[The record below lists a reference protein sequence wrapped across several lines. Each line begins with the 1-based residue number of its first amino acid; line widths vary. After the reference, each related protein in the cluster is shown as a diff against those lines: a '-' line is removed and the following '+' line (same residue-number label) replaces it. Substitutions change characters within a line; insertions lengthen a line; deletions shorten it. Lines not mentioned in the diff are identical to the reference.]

1 MTGPSIAERSSSGRG
16 GQARVPVVYLDSSA
30 LVKLLID
37 EPESDDL
44 ERHLLGDDR
53 RVWSSAI
60 ARVEVTRAVS
70 VAAPVGGAGSEAE
83 ARLRAWKL
91 VAVTD
96 AVLADAA
103 ALSSVR
109 LRSLDAIHLA
119 SARAIPADE
128 FITYD
133 GRLAEV
139 ARGHG
144 MTVVQ
149 PGLGSRR
156 DRAAHDR
163 DA

>member
-1 MTGPSIAERSSSGRG
+1 
-16 GQARVPVVYLDSSA
+16 VPVVYLDSSA

-44 ERHLLGDDR
+44 ERHLVGDDR
-53 RVWSSAI
+53 RVWSSAL

-70 VAAPVGGAGSEAE
+70 VAALIGRAGSEVE
-83 ARLRAWKL
+83 ARLRAWTL

-103 ALSSVR
+103 ALASAR

-119 SARAIPADE
+119 SARAIPTDE

-133 GRLAEV
+133 ERLAEA
-139 ARGHG
+139 ARGQG

-149 PGLGSRR
+149 PGAERQRGRR
-156 DRAAHDR
+156 VHDR
-163 DA
+163 DG